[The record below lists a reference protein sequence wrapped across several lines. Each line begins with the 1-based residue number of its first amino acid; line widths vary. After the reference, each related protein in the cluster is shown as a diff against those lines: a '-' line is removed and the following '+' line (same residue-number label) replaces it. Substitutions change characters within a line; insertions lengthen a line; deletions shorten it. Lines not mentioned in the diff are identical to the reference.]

1 MDIAHFQKSVEKT
14 IVAMNNNLKIYLNIR
29 ITVGLANSQIFEG
42 GFQFTFFFGLQPLS
56 QQTQIGCQSP
66 AGFCPFAALTRHP
79 EL

>member
-1 MDIAHFQKSVEKT
+1 MDIAYFQKSVEKT
-14 IVAMNNNLKIYLNIR
+14 IVAMNNNFKIILNFR
-29 ITVGLANSQIFEG
+29 ITVGLANSQIIEG
-42 GFQFTFFFGLQPLS
+42 GFQFTFFLCLQPLS